1 MKAFVL
7 DSEEFQREL
16 RCHPHEAGEIEFLR
30 SVLRPGMRV
39 IEVGANKGVTSV
51 AIAEAIGREGH
62 LHAFE
67 PVPEFYDE
75 LRCNLVRN
83 ETRNVSTHRLAL
95 GDRSGQ
101 VSFYK
106 HGEGSGV
113 APIDHAAVLHVKATT
128 IDDFMAGQSDDRVDF
143 LNLDCEGSELLVLRG
158 AGRILERYSPGIFCE
173 VHHGYLEQL
182 GQSAGDIVDLLTDL
196 GYVIRFL
203 QVEDLDAEPAADG
216 CSHLYAW
223 KGKGEK
229 RVQEIRR
236 RLKDLKTRMPA
247 HSVKA
252 SMVQELEELEEQ
264 LKEARALR
272 DGGARTA

>member
-1 MKAFVL
+1 MKTFVL

-39 IEVGANKGVTSV
+39 IEVGANRGVTSV
-51 AIAEAIGREGH
+51 AIAEAIGSEGH

-67 PVPEFYDE
+67 PVPQFHEE

-83 ETRNVSTHRLAL
+83 ETRNVSTYRLAL

-158 AGRILERYSPGIFCE
+158 AGCILERYSPGIFCE

-203 QVEDLDAEPAADG
+203 QVEDLDAEPTLG
-216 CSHLYAW
+216 ECSHLYAR
-223 KGKGEK
+223 KPNAEG
-229 RVQEIRR
+229 RVRELRQKIE
-236 RLKDLKTRMPA
+236 DLEARMPA
-247 HSVKA
+247 HSVRA
-252 SMVQELEELEEQ
+252 AMMQELEELKEQ
-264 LKEARALR
+264 LKEARDVR
-272 DGGARTA
+272 EGGARTA